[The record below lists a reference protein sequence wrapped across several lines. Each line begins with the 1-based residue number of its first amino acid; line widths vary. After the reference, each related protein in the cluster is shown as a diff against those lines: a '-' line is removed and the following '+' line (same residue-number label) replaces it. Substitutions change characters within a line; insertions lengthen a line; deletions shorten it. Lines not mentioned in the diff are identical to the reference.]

1 MEHHRA
7 YQSRLR
13 FLLIRT
19 GIFSCSCPF
28 PTRTHYAEKNNQ
40 LSSLTADQLATIGPI
55 PLASEDG
62 VPHSPRGLLSL
73 LLSLLEE
80 KLNIRYRD
88 HGGMTISA
96 ATSKDSRDGV
106 GHEST
111 DRPFSETSRWCL
123 GALKN
128 LTRPGK
134 FAPSKIVVGD
144 ECIALSSENGTEQ
157 PPLATL
163 VANGDTSAV
172 AARAILDAG
181 ILPVLLRVLW
191 YVDDDDGARYLP
203 NTPFDQALSALMH
216 LASVPQVRGA
226 LREDYGCV
234 GVLTD
239 IVVRGKETMG
249 DVLLKSKDD
258 TEVESMRQLCLQCL
272 KAVSFTHTKI
282 KSHRNEFP
290 RAYEMHVPFF
300 LAPVD

>member
-1 MEHHRA
+1 
-7 YQSRLR
+7 
-13 FLLIRT
+13 
-19 GIFSCSCPF
+19 
-28 PTRTHYAEKNNQ
+28 
-40 LSSLTADQLATIGPI
+40 
-55 PLASEDG
+55 
-62 VPHSPRGLLSL
+62 
-73 LLSLLEE
+73 
-80 KLNIRYRD
+80 
-88 HGGMTISA
+88 MTTSA

-144 ECIALSSENGTEQ
+144 ECIALSSENGAEQ

-191 YVDDDDGARYLP
+191 YVDDDGSGGGDGARYMP

-272 KAVSFTHTKI
+272 KAVSFYAHENKI
-282 KSHRNEFP
+282 ASERIP
-290 RAYEMHVPFF
+290 TRI
-300 LAPVD
+300 